1 MSLTKTRRCAAKASL
16 PSAKEVITIK
26 KTIKMKKNILKTL
39 SVAALAAFALT
50 ACNNAA
56 PKMDEKPVST
66 PEGGMKIAYVEVD
79 SLASQYKF
87 CIEYTKILEKKRT
100 NASNTLNQKGA
111 QLQAAMNNFQ
121 QKLNNNG
128 FRSREEAES
137 AQAAIQRSQQ
147 SLQELQARLGA
158 ELEKEAADFSSALK
172 DSLDHFLVI
181 YNKDKKFDLILSKS
195 DATSNILYA
204 EPRYDITDE
213 VIKGLNKRY
222 KPAPATAKKDEAE
235 DKK

>member
-1 MSLTKTRRCAAKASL
+1 
-16 PSAKEVITIK
+16 
-26 KTIKMKKNILKTL
+26 MKKNILKTL
-39 SVAALAAFALT
+39 SVAAFAAFALT

-100 NASNTLNQKGA
+100 NASNTLNQKGT

-222 KPAPATAKKDEAE
+222 KPAPATAKKEEAE